1 MIIILQLLIELYC
14 WQSVVHSKSNRGTTP
29 RGGRVIPYMGYIA
42 MCCPKGYGF
51 TASGHKWGKGF
62 GKWAL
67 HPNPFFFQKAPP
79 PPPGA
84 WYNIYLTYVVCFTC
98 KRIAKMQTKSRF
110 LFFCFLAFNY

>member
-42 MCCPKGYGF
+42 ICCPKGMVLQPLVINGVRVLGNGPY
-51 TASGHKWGKGF
+51 TPTHS
-62 GKWAL
+62 
-67 HPNPFFFQKAPP
+67 FFRKLPP
-79 PPPGA
+79 RGA
-84 WYNIYLTYVVCFTC
+84 WYNIYLTYVVCFTG
-98 KRIAKMQTKSRF
+98 KRIGKMQTKSRF